1 MVKLYLSLFLILFS
15 IPSFSQSKLDFVYMD
30 LEGCNKDCR
39 KAIEIDFS
47 SIAQHSD
54 SLFIYVSNGVSPF
67 FTNDKGN
74 ALNFIEPILRKQV
87 VSPIFSDDM
96 EQINDALSAIN
107 FIDLTVDSKD
117 SIDFHFYF
125 ESNRFVKSRKVE
137 SFIKE
142 VLLTN
147 NSMDKS
153 HSETKRV
160 IIHLK
165 KFQVDS
171 KYNLDLKNKKNKL
184 KENGYVFRGF

>member
-1 MVKLYLSLFLILFS
+1 
-15 IPSFSQSKLDFVYMD
+15 
-30 LEGCNKDCR
+30 
-39 KAIEIDFS
+39 
-47 SIAQHSD
+47 
-54 SLFIYVSNGVSPF
+54 
-67 FTNDKGN
+67 
-74 ALNFIEPILRKQV
+74 
-87 VSPIFSDDM
+87 M

-147 NSMDKS
+147 NSMDKTS
-153 HSETKRV
+153 SKTKRV